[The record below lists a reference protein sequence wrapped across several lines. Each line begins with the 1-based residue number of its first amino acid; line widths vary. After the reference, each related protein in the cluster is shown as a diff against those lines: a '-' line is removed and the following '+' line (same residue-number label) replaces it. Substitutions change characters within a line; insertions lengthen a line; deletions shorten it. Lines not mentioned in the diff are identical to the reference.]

1 MIRLSQPSEAMHL
14 VALQVV
20 DLTLAE
26 MWVSRRKVGRCYL
39 ANIVKGILRCVGLY
53 CFLMNAQCSSA
64 TVLQVPHDA
73 VSLSHTS
80 GTMDILILFLRQAIF
95 KSPRHPLLLL
105 LNSMGA
111 GKSLMIKSL
120 PNREEK

>member
-1 MIRLSQPSEAMHL
+1 MHL

-20 DLTLAE
+20 DLTLAA

-39 ANIVKGILRCVGLY
+39 ANIVKGILRRVGLY

-64 TVLQVPHDA
+64 TMLQEPHGAVP
-73 VSLSHTS
+73 LSHTS

-95 KSPRHPLLLL
+95 KIQGILSYF
-105 LNSMGA
+105 S
-111 GKSLMIKSL
+111 
-120 PNREEK
+120 